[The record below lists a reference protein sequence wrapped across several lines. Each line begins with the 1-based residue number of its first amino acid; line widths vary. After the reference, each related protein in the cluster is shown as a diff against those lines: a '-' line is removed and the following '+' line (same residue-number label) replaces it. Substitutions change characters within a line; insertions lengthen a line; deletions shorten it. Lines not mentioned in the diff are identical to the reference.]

1 MVNCRASLAWV
12 SSDSWLQV
20 DDSWDRA
27 DSQQLPYLG
36 RLAFRD
42 SSWYWDCPEEREEG
56 LGGERE
62 EVNRDRD
69 KIRKFFIINALI
81 SENN

>member
-1 MVNCRASLAWV
+1 
-12 SSDSWLQV
+12 V

-42 SSWYWDCPEEREEG
+42 SSWYWDCPEEREDG

-62 EVNRDRD
+62 EVTRDSKD
-69 KIRKFFIINALI
+69 MIRILLI
-81 SENN
+81 VIE